1 MDDKKNVYYIKKIH
15 DGGIKVLGIEIM
27 FTRIWTLQAFDNSNN
42 ILCEVTQKESNNF
55 IKYVKFIK
63 KVSDLEYKLSREQIN
78 QIRSNGFFDERFI
91 SQISK
96 EHVFEVA
103 AIQGYSNQ
111 FVLDL
116 PIKSKDDV
124 EKFGLDLGLFPDE
137 IYKVIER
144 LKSLL

>member
-1 MDDKKNVYYIKKIH
+1 MGDKKKVNYIRKFH
-15 DGGIKVLGIEIM
+15 DGGIKVLGIEVP
-27 FTRIWTLQAFDNSNN
+27 FTRVWTLQAFDNTNN
-42 ILCEVTQKESNNF
+42 MICDITQKESNNY

-63 KVSDLEYKLSREQIN
+63 KVSDSGYELTRDQII
-78 QIRSNGFFDERFI
+78 QIRAEGFFDERFI

-103 AIQGYSNQ
+103 SIQGYSNQ
-111 FVLDL
+111 FVIEL
-116 PIKSKDDV
+116 PNKSKEQI

-144 LKSLL
+144 LKSLI